1 MNFGIIRLNS
11 QKSNKLTNNNRGL
24 TVNYYTDAM
33 RRYFDFEGRASRT
46 QYWIFN
52 LILFGIMV
60 VALALDIATDDQ
72 SAEPAAFFTGIVV
85 LAHFIPALAITARRL
100 HDTDKSAWWLLLMLA
115 PGIGA
120 IVLLIFMCT
129 PTQTINNHYASP
141 MHAAKSDKLDQAVP
155 PSTNNPLNQLE
166 KIASLR
172 AAGAIDEDEFKQLKA
187 GVLSRTNQ

>member
-1 MNFGIIRLNS
+1 MRPLNKMA
-11 QKSNKLTNNNRGL
+11 QYILLTFKRGL

-46 QYWIFN
+46 QYWVFN

-60 VALALDIATDDQ
+60 VALALDIAIDDQ

-85 LAHFIPALAITARRL
+85 LVHFIPALAITARRL

-129 PTQTINNHYASP
+129 PTQTINNRYTAP
-141 MHAAKSDKLDQAVP
+141 MHAAQSDKLDQATP
-155 PSTNNPLNQLE
+155 PSTNTPLNQLE